1 MKKILYIVGIASL
14 MLFNTA
20 VVNASNE
27 VYYTN
32 RENIEMTE
40 EEYNNLLG
48 LAFSEEQ
55 IERMDLEEFLANKDL
70 HGEIIGTEEK
80 LIETTV
86 TIQNGIKTYSN
97 RVISEDE
104 YLQNASMQIQQ
115 PTYSPNVSGYFY
127 DGLSWTTVR
136 ALESFIVSVNDDY
149 MRYKADLKWL
159 QVPSDR
165 YYDIIGVGIEPSKV
179 EIASSIVFREDYKTT
194 SSEYG
199 YTKSCSP
206 KSSSTGASVIFQL
219 PSGAMEWI
227 EAYTYF
233 NVTKVNQSSTI
244 TSLEAI
250 GDYAHGYNSVNST
263 GLYNNHSID
272 HVGGLLILSPYNS
285 SYDNTIT
292 ANASFVATW

>member
-127 DGLSWTTVR
+127 DGLSWTTIR

-165 YYDIIGVGIEPSKV
+165 YYDIIGVGIEAAKV
-179 EIASSIVFREDYKTT
+179 QISSLIVFREDYKRTNG
-194 SSEYG
+194 EYG
-199 YTKSCSP
+199 YTKLCTP

-233 NVTKVNQSSTI
+233 NVTKKNQSNTI
-244 TSLEAI
+244 TSLAAV
-250 GDYAHGYNSVNST
+250 GDYAHGYSSVTPTTLYSNHSVN
-263 GLYNNHSID
+263 YI
-272 HVGGLLILSPYNS
+272 GGIVISS
-285 SYDNTIT
+285 SYDSDFDDTAT
-292 ANASFVATW
+292 ANASFVGTW